1 MRKPVP
7 THLDPL
13 AESIS
18 PSLRGVSTPSEAA
31 KAMPTTTAKQ
41 PIKINDFLSFCEL
54 EARLSKENNKVT
66 TTAINKMAIESD
78 TRGETVPKSP
88 ILAAILISS
97 SPAHIILNKKITPSK
112 PKTALIIF
120 TIV

>member
-66 TTAINKMAIESD
+66 TTAINKMAI
-78 TRGETVPKSP
+78 
-88 ILAAILISS
+88 
-97 SPAHIILNKKITPSK
+97 
-112 PKTALIIF
+112 
-120 TIV
+120 